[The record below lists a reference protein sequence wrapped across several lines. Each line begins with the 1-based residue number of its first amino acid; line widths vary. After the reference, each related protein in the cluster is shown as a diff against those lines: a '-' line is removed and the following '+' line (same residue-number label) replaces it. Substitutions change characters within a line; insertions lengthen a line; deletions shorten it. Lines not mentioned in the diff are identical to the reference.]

1 MPKPPSPAPPRPLH
15 QLALFPEAAELR
27 HVVPAANCW
36 RFYRLS
42 LQDDLFGGT
51 ALLRQWGRI
60 GTQGQSRLDL
70 HADRGQ
76 AQAQAV
82 LATLLRQK
90 VKRGYRSTET
100 T

>member
-1 MPKPPSPAPPRPLH
+1 MPKASHPAPPRPLR

-76 AQAQAV
+76 AQAA

-90 VKRGYRSTET
+90 VKRGYRSREKT
-100 T
+100 

>member
-1 MPKPPSPAPPRPLH
+1 MPKSPHPASSRPLKP
-15 QLALFPEAAELR
+15 LPLSPEAAELQ
-27 HVVPAANCW
+27 HVVPAANRR

-51 ALLRQWGRI
+51 ALLRHWGRI
-60 GTQGQSRLDL
+60 GTQGQLRLDL

-76 AQAQAV
+76 AQAA

-90 VKRGYRSTET
+90 VKRGYRSREKT
-100 T
+100 